1 MRNDEEARQSLSDTD
16 HLALRISDAAEV
28 LLREIDREE
37 ALGHDPATSR
47 LWLRAPMRRRRDYID
62 CRVDD
67 REFWRGL
74 RQWLE
79 FERRARDAA

>member
-1 MRNDEEARQSLSDTD
+1 MMNDKRRPARNAVAEP
-16 HLALRISDAAEV
+16 LAQRISDAAEV

-37 ALGHDPATSR
+37 ALGHDPASSR

-62 CRVDD
+62 CRIDD

-79 FERRARDAA
+79 FDRRAA